1 MYSPVPEHRGLSKTG
16 RQIFAAG
23 LIGALL
29 IGAFAIYRAAQPAQ
43 WDPALEPYVA
53 FIEAE
58 RGLTFDHPVNVR
70 WTNIAEEIANEQAAA
85 RDTSIFSI
93 GDDDDAEA
101 STDIPLDP
109 WLEAYRVLGLV
120 DPNPDRALDEA
131 VTETLAENAGAFYTP
146 WDETIVLPEGQP
158 AEALSVTIVHELTHA
173 LQHQNGLLGFFPDSA
188 DGATAR
194 TAIAEGDAERIA
206 MAWYWSRTDA
216 ERQEYLDAI
225 GYDPTVTPPD
235 PGDNYFAASFYASYG
250 IGLPMV
256 EAIVASEGQGA
267 VDELL
272 RAKDAGTTERL
283 IDVYATSDRS
293 AVDAM
298 DVMGL
303 PPGAVGADGDM
314 GALTWFQALAP
325 IVGTER
331 AFDALIGYDDDAFAM
346 YLNDDEMACVRFE
359 MYFDADGETVEFVE
373 VLNEAGIPV
382 EQRETP
388 SGQAARMDLC
398 DAIGDSADQRF
409 GTIMPLVVVN
419 ELTWM
424 HTENGEPQDVARCAA
439 ISQAS
444 TIPIRSTEAFIGW
457 EQLTANTSQYVES
470 CR

>member
-1 MYSPVPEHRGLSKTG
+1 MYYPVPENRGLSKTG

-23 LIGALL
+23 VIGALL
-29 IGAFAIYRAAQPAQ
+29 IGAFAVYRAAQPAQ

-58 RGLTFDHPVNVR
+58 RGLTFDHPVEVR
-70 WTNIAEEIANEQAAA
+70 WADIAQEIATEQAAA
-85 RDTSIFSI
+85 RDTSIFSL
-93 GDDDDAEA
+93 GDDDA
-101 STDIPLDP
+101 DIADEVPLDP
-109 WLEAYRVLGLV
+109 WLEAYRVLGLI
-120 DPNPDRALDEA
+120 DPNPEQALDET

-146 WDETIVLPEGQP
+146 WDETIVLPQGQP

-216 ERQEYLDAI
+216 EQQAYLDAI
-225 GYDPTVTPPD
+225 GYDPNATPPD

-256 EAIVASEGQGA
+256 EAIVASEGQSA

-298 DVMGL
+298 EVMGL

-346 YLNDDEMACVRFE
+346 YESDGMACVRFE
-359 MYFDADGETVEFVE
+359 MYFDADGETTEFVE
-373 VLNEAGIPV
+373 VLTEAGIPA

-388 SGQAARMDLC
+388 SGEAARMDLC
-398 DAIGDSADQRF
+398 EAIGDPADQRY
-409 GTIMPLVVVN
+409 GTIMPLVVAN
-419 ELTWM
+419 ELTWI
-424 HTENGEPQDVARCAA
+424 HTENGETREVARCAA

-444 TIPIRSTEAFIGW
+444 TIPIRSTEDFIGW
-457 EQLTANTSQYVES
+457 EQLMSDTSQYVES